1 MPYRPM
7 YVLAGNGVSDASPD
21 MLTRCNE
28 ARWPPS
34 PEATTM
40 GDACLGSALEKKKA
54 LLRAKTAFANKGRES
69 YPLDIFA
76 KKQGRFGV
84 VFLKCISSET
94 TWAWNEVWLLRGMRY
109 LGMVLTKVSHP
120 HSVTWRKDIMLVV
133 VTHVFGARARKSKAP

>member
-1 MPYRPM
+1 M
-7 YVLAGNGVSDASPD
+7 
-21 MLTRCNE
+21 
-28 ARWPPS
+28 
-34 PEATTM
+34 
-40 GDACLGSALEKKKA
+40 
-54 LLRAKTAFANKGRES
+54 
-69 YPLDIFA
+69 PLDIFA